1 MPRLTSSDSTYLG
14 AEVPL
19 EVAAEFKRRA
29 RDHERSATG
38 QLRQLIREFAPDRRK
53 VQRHE
58 LLQAHADLHDR
69 AGAADRGGM
78 GGSRLSAQRGD

>member
-38 QLRQLIREFAPDRRK
+38 QLRQLIREFAPDRRTCSGMNCYRLTLTFMT
-53 VQRHE
+53 VLALPIE
-58 LLQAHADLHDR
+58 VVWEE
-69 AGAADRGGM
+69 AA
-78 GGSRLSAQRGD
+78 